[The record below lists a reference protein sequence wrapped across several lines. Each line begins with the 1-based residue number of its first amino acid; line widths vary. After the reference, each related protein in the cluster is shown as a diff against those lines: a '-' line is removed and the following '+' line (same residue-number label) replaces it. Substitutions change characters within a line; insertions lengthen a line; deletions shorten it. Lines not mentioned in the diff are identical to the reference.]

1 MDDDDLID
9 EVLRYED
16 EIYNEKTDTSESEEE
31 LLKDPSII
39 YGQLYYSS
47 EKPEIS
53 SSGIIVKDQESTEK
67 VPEVQPNNGENNQA
81 QSPPREVI
89 GSATQSTNK
98 CIMCESEDHSS
109 SVCERTTHPNN
120 DEATWRRYKIQ
131 MGIVPRP
138 TTYVS
143 CFNCSSSNHGGRDC
157 PDYSRYRTNG
167 RSRSGSS
174 KSTSTNSTNSLYRD
188 IRLY

>member
-1 MDDDDLID
+1 MDDDDYID

-47 EKPEIS
+47 EKPEIT
-53 SSGIIVKDQESTEK
+53 SSGIKDQESAEK

-81 QSPPREVI
+81 QSPPREVT
-89 GSATQSTNK
+89 GSATQSTDK

-109 SVCERTTHPNN
+109 SMCERTTRPNN

-131 MGIVPRP
+131 AGVIPRP
-138 TTYVS
+138 IIYVS
-143 CFNCSSSNHGGRDC
+143 CFNCSSNNHGGRLSELF
-157 PDYSRYRTNG
+157 P
-167 RSRSGSS
+167 
-174 KSTSTNSTNSLYRD
+174 L
-188 IRLY
+188 